1 MLQRVSER
9 EREAQRAAFLRL
21 AGEKFD
27 RMFDRKDE
35 TVQRTFTELEDR
47 ACDGGDELSRF
58 LMVSRLGS
66 EVSAGPVEVYPCP
79 DCGRPT
85 TGREGEA
92 LAERTVV
99 TRRGSVPI
107 ARPERACP
115 ACRRALFPP
124 RP

>member
-1 MLQRVSER
+1 MLRRLTEQERVAR
-9 EREAQRAAFLRL
+9 RAEFLRL

-27 RMFDRKDE
+27 GMFDPEGE
-35 TVQRTFTELEDR
+35 TVQWTFKKIEGR

-58 LMVSRLGS
+58 MMVTRVGM
-66 EVSAGPVEVYPCP
+66 EVSSEPVKTYPCP

-85 TGREGEA
+85 LGLEGDVA
-92 LAERTVV
+92 AERDLV
-99 TRRGSVPI
+99 TRRG
-107 ARPERACP
+107 ALRLGRPERACP

>member
-1 MLQRVSER
+1 MLRRLSGR
-9 EREAQRAAFLRL
+9 EREAQRAEFLRI

-27 RMFDRKDE
+27 RMFDPEDE

-58 LMVSRLGS
+58 LMVSRLAS
-66 EVSAGPVEVYPCP
+66 EMSAGPVETYPCP

-85 TGREGEA
+85 TGREGGA
-92 LAERTVV
+92 RLERAVV
-99 TRRGSVPI
+99 TRRGSVSV